1 MQTFLPY
8 ADFPG
13 SAKVLDRKRLGK
25 QRVEC
30 CQILNTLLGYS
41 AGWQNHPAVKMWRGY
56 EYALCDYGIRICRE
70 WIDRGYNDNCMSE
83 LKLDLEVVKMRGGEL
98 KLPPWYSNHLFHASH
113 RANLL
118 RKDFAH
124 YSQFGWVE
132 DPTMPYYWPEV

>member
-1 MQTFLPY
+1 MLFV
-8 ADFPG
+8 
-13 SAKVLDRKRLGK
+13 S
-25 QRVEC
+25 
-30 CQILNTLLGYS
+30 
-41 AGWQNHPAVKMWRGY
+41 
-56 EYALCDYGIRICRE
+56 RE

-83 LKLDLEVVKMRGGEL
+83 LKLDL
-98 KLPPWYSNHLFHASH
+98 LFHASH

>member
-8 ADFPG
+8 AYFPG
-13 SAKVLDRKRLGK
+13 SAKVLDRKRLDI
-25 QRVEC
+25 QRD
-30 CQILNTLLGYS
+30 G
-41 AGWQNHPAVKMWRGY
+41 
-56 EYALCDYGIRICRE
+56 RIIPPLKCGEDTNMLFVSRE